1 MSGDGDVDGW
11 KMTGGDQ
18 CGSRQVRY
26 PGVVAV
32 ARALERWCG
41 LGAGERPCPGVVG
54 VTSVIRYVPSGWNA
68 ACLSQRKR
76 PGTALD
82 YRPQSQ
88 G

>member
-11 KMTGGDQ
+11 KKTGGDP
-18 CGSRQVRY
+18 CGSHQVRY

-54 VTSVIRYVPSGWNA
+54 VTSGYQICSIRLECGVFISA
-68 ACLSQRKR
+68 
-76 PGTALD
+76 
-82 YRPQSQ
+82 
-88 G
+88 